1 MALALARDSME
12 TAAAAGGGVVV
23 DLDITLVGQ
32 IVLLLALL
40 AILKPLLFEPM
51 LKLFEEREKRI
62 DGAKVQARRLDE
74 ASAGALTKYETEMQR
89 ARAAGNLE
97 REKLRSEG
105 SKEENEI
112 LGKVRE
118 STTKALEEGRSKL
131 AAEAREVRRVLERES
146 PALGR
151 ELAGRVL
158 GHEVES

>member
-51 LKLFEEREKRI
+51 IKLFEEREKRI

-97 REKLRSEG
+97 REKLRAEG
-105 SKEENEI
+105 NKEENEI

-118 STTKALEEGRSKL
+118 STTKMLEEGRSKL
-131 AAEAREVRRVLERES
+131 ATEAGEVRRVLRTES
-146 PALGR
+146 LALGR
-151 ELAGRVL
+151 QLAGRVL
-158 GHEVES
+158 GHEVDS